1 MDTRDVKAAGE
12 DELTAPEQQVVVAAG
27 TGALVDLRA
36 GVAEV
41 DDPATGAAWDEA
53 RTVQADVLVEL
64 LIGVRT
70 PPGDGRLRAVRLAGA
85 RITGRLDLEAATL
98 ACPLL
103 LQDCYL
109 EQPIRLK
116 ETRAPV
122 VRLPGCHVPGLAAD
136 QLETRGDLEINE
148 RFTATGEVRLLGAHI
163 GGQLDLNGAALS
175 NPEGPALAADRL
187 TVQGSMFC
195 GDGFTAAG
203 ELSLLGGHIGGQ
215 LDLSGASL
223 TNPEGPA
230 LAADRLTVQGSM
242 FCRDGFTATGEVGML
257 GAHIGGQLDL
267 NGAALS
273 NPEGAALA
281 ADVLT
286 VDRDM
291 FCRDGFTAT
300 GEVRLNGAHIGGQ
313 LSFRGA
319 SLTNPG
325 GAALAADGLKV
336 DGDMF
341 CWDGFT
347 ATGEVRLDGAHIGG
361 QLDFTGAALTNPD
374 GRVLDLAAIRADEL
388 FLRPRQRPD
397 GVMDCTNAHIG
408 SFYDDE
414 ATWPTTLRLRGFVYD
429 TLANDRVGVRARLG
443 WLGRHEDGYTP
454 QVYEQLAAAYRRDG
468 REEAARRV
476 LIAKQ
481 WRRRGR
487 LNPWNWLLYATVG
500 YGYRTWLALLWLLL
514 ALWVGTRALD
524 QAQQAGLLAPA
535 KDNLR
540 QEPTFHPLT
549 YALDLLLPIV
559 NLGQEGAWIPRRW
572 AEWWTWGLVLVGW
585 VLTTAVVAG
594 LTGVLKRD

>member
-1 MDTRDVKAAGE
+1 
-12 DELTAPEQQVVVAAG
+12 
-27 TGALVDLRA
+27 
-36 GVAEV
+36 
-41 DDPATGAAWDEA
+41 
-53 RTVQADVLVEL
+53 
-64 LIGVRT
+64 
-70 PPGDGRLRAVRLAGA
+70 
-85 RITGRLDLEAATL
+85 
-98 ACPLL
+98 
-103 LQDCYL
+103 
-109 EQPIRLK
+109 
-116 ETRAPV
+116 
-122 VRLPGCHVPGLAAD
+122 
-136 QLETRGDLEINE
+136 
-148 RFTATGEVRLLGAHI
+148 
-163 GGQLDLNGAALS
+163 
-175 NPEGPALAADRL
+175 
-187 TVQGSMFC
+187 
-195 GDGFTAAG
+195 
-203 ELSLLGGHIGGQ
+203 
-215 LDLSGASL
+215 
-223 TNPEGPA
+223 
-230 LAADRLTVQGSM
+230 
-242 FCRDGFTATGEVGML
+242 
-257 GAHIGGQLDL
+257 
-267 NGAALS
+267 
-273 NPEGAALA
+273 
-281 ADVLT
+281 
-286 VDRDM
+286 M